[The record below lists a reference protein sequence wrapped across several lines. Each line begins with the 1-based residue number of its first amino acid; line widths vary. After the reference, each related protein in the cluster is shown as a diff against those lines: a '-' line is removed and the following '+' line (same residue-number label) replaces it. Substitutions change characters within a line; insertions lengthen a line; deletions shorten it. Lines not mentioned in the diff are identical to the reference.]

1 MTLTFLDL
9 YNECAS
15 QPWSM
20 YDADAE
26 SIEDLESAL
35 KISINKAISYL
46 WNYQTWSFRI
56 QKQTIKLKPNKTS
69 YALPSGTILQRTIN
83 SVQSHCVACDGEY
96 LEYTND
102 YDFLDNETVG
112 KPTLFYIQGETLNF
126 YPVPDDNYIVNVTYA
141 LQPYGL
147 NEDYEKLYEL
157 KEEDDYLNIPERYE
171 SLFKNCLISL
181 AMMYAIADENDENYS
196 GYRKQYEDSLGVLLK
211 YCRSSILDRNIVW

>member
-26 SIEDLESAL
+26 SIDDLESAL

-46 WNYQTWSFRI
+46 WNYQPWSFRI
-56 QKQTIKLKPNKTS
+56 QKQTIKLKPGRTS
-69 YALPSGTILQRTIN
+69 YSLPAGTILKKTIN
-83 SVQSHCVACDGEY
+83 TVQNYCVACDGRY

-102 YDFLDNETVG
+102 YDFLDDTTG
-112 KPTLFYIQGETLNF
+112 TPTHFYVQGETINF
-126 YPVPDDNYIVNVTYA
+126 YPVPDESKVVNITYA

-157 KEEDDYLNIPERYE
+157 KEETDYLNIPERYE

-196 GYRKQYEDSLGVLLK
+196 GYQRQYEDSLGVLLK
-211 YCRSSILDRNIVW
+211 YCRNSIVDRNIVW